1 MAKEALSPMMT
12 SYLKTKEEYPDCILF
27 YRLGDFYEMFFD
39 DAITASRELELTLTG
54 KSCGLPDRAPM
65 CGVPHHS
72 ADMYIERLVAKGY
85 KVAVCEQV
93 KDPKTAKGLV
103 KREVVRV
110 VTPGTLTDENMLDE
124 RSNNYLAVC
133 YADGSFGLVF
143 CDISTGE
150 VFATEAL
157 TKADA
162 MAEIARYMPSEI
174 LLNDRA
180 KAQLG
185 EEIRSRFACGLDIK
199 GEDFFAD
206 TAVAIER
213 FGTKSVAALKECS
226 VFAVSGL
233 FSYLVHTQKN
243 KLDFIDKLN
252 IYSLS
257 EYMEIDPQSRRSL
270 EICETINEKSK
281 KSSLLATLDMTKTSM
296 GARRFRQW
304 LEKPLMNPIEINRR
318 LFGVDELYKN
328 AMLREEIAHAL
339 GGIYD
344 ISRILTRVLLGSVSP
359 RDMASLRESAKR
371 LPEIKYL
378 LSETRSD
385 ILSNL
390 YDRLDIMDDI
400 CALLDG
406 ALEDSPSLSVKDG
419 GVIRRG
425 FSDELDE
432 LRDICT
438 NTHQIIKSREEAER
452 ERTGIKT
459 LKISYNK
466 VFGYYIEVT
475 KLNSDSVPEDYIR
488 KQTLV
493 NSERY
498 ITPQLKELEE
508 KILTASEQKFVLESE
523 LFAMLRQEV
532 VNASDRLKTVCE
544 VVSDLDAVC
553 SLAVVAAKYNYVMPE
568 ICQSGE
574 IIIKDGRHP
583 VVERMQRKAVF
594 VPNDTML
601 DTNENRLLIITG
613 PNMAGKSTYMRQTAL
628 ITLMAQVGS
637 FVPASYAKISITDRI
652 FTRVGA
658 SDDISQGQ
666 STFMVEMSEVS
677 HILSNAT
684 KNSLIIL
691 DEIGRGTSTFDGL
704 SIAWAV
710 SEYVANKRKIGA
722 KTLFATHYHELCSLE
737 GEVDGVKNY
746 SIAVKKRGDD
756 ITFLRKIVRGGTD
769 DSFGIEVAALAGVP
783 NEVVKR
789 AKEVL
794 KSIEK
799 DGGEKPSVSNMP
811 TAVESQL
818 GFGEMVS
825 LELVN
830 ELARLDATVYTPIE
844 AINKLHELSQ
854 KAKEII

>member
-1 MAKEALSPMMT
+1 MPYTPMMLQ
-12 SYLKTKEEYPDCILF
+12 YFEIKENYKDHLLF

-54 KSCGLPDRAPM
+54 KSCGLPERAPM

-72 ADMYIERLVAKGY
+72 ADMYIERLVAKGF

-93 KDPKTAKGLV
+93 EDPKEAKGLV

-110 VTPGTLTDENMLDE
+110 ITAGTLVDENMLDE
-124 RSNNYLAVC
+124 RANNYLSACC
-133 YADGSFGLVF
+133 YDGTFGMVF

-150 VFATEAL
+150 VFSTEA
-157 TKADA
+157 KDEADA
-162 MAEIARYMPSEI
+162 VAEFARYMPREVILNDGAMARLGESLRSRLFCDLEQKDRGYFLDTQIASEHFGGEKVALLSDATKSAVTG
-174 LLNDRA
+174 LLN
-180 KAQLG
+180 
-185 EEIRSRFACGLDIK
+185 
-199 GEDFFAD
+199 
-206 TAVAIER
+206 
-213 FGTKSVAALKECS
+213 
-226 VFAVSGL
+226 
-233 FSYLVHTQKN
+233 YLEHTQKN
-243 KLDFIDKLN
+243 KLEFINCLTV
-252 IYSLS
+252 YSIT

-270 EICETINEKSK
+270 EICETMRDKSK
-281 KSSLLATLDMTKTSM
+281 RGSLLGALDMTKTSM

-318 LFGVDELYKN
+318 LFGVEELYKN
-328 AMLREEIAHAL
+328 AMLRGELTHAL
-339 GGIYD
+339 DGIYD

-359 RDMASLRESAKR
+359 RDMASLRESLKR
-371 LPEIKYL
+371 LPEVKYL
-378 LSETRSD
+378 LSDAKTD
-385 ILSNL
+385 ILTGL
-390 YDRLDIMDDI
+390 YTRLDIMEDI
-400 CALLDG
+400 SALLTS
-406 ALEDSPSLSVKDG
+406 ALEESPSISVKDG
-419 GVIRRG
+419 KVIKKG

-432 LRDICT
+432 LRDILE
-438 NTHQIIKSREEAER
+438 NTDKHIRSSEEYER

-475 KLNSDSVPEDYIR
+475 KLNSESVPDDYIR

-498 ITPQLKELEE
+498 ITPQLKELEDR
-508 KILTASEQKFVLESE
+508 ILSASEQKFSLESE
-523 LFAMLRQEV
+523 IFQMLRHEAA
-532 VNASDRLKTVCE
+532 NASERLKVVCE
-544 VVSDLDAVC
+544 VISDLDALC
-553 SLAVVAAKYNYVMPE
+553 SMANVAAKNNYVMPE
-568 ICQSGE
+568 ICQNGE

-583 VVERMQRKAVF
+583 VVERIQRQSVF
-594 VPNDTML
+594 VPNDTTL
-601 DTNENRLLIITG
+601 DNEDNRLLIITG

-666 STFMVEMSEVS
+666 STFMLEMSEVS
-677 HILSNAT
+677 HILANAT

-722 KTLFATHYHELCSLE
+722 KTLFATHYHELCALE
-737 GEVDGVKNY
+737 GMVDGVKNY

-783 NEVVKR
+783 AEVVKR
-789 AKEVL
+789 AKEIL

-799 DGGEKPSVSNMP
+799 DGGEKPQVQVEAVSNE
-811 TAVESQL
+811 AQF
-818 GFGEMVS
+818 GFGEMAA
-825 LELVN
+825 LELAG
-830 ELARLDATVYTPIE
+830 ELAKLDATVYTPIE
-844 AINKLHELSQ
+844 AMNKLYELSQ
-854 KAKEII
+854 KAKEIM

>member
-1 MAKEALSPMMT
+1 MAKEELSPMMT
-12 SYLKTKEEYPDCILF
+12 LYLKTKEEYPDCILF

-54 KSCGLPDRAPM
+54 KACGLAERAPM

-72 ADMYIERLVAKGY
+72 ADMYIERLVAKGF

-93 KDPKTAKGLV
+93 EDPKEAKGLV

-110 VTPGTLTDENMLDE
+110 ITAGTLVDEKMLDE
-124 RSNNYLAVC
+124 RANNYLSVC
-133 YADGSFGLVF
+133 VYDGMFGMVF

-150 VFATEAL
+150 VFATEA
-157 TKADA
+157 KDDADA
-162 MAEIARYMPSEI
+162 LAELARYMPREVIVNDGAMARLGESLRGRLSCDLEQKNGNYFVDTQIATEHFGSERVSALSVALLSSATG
-174 LLNDRA
+174 LLN
-180 KAQLG
+180 
-185 EEIRSRFACGLDIK
+185 
-199 GEDFFAD
+199 
-206 TAVAIER
+206 
-213 FGTKSVAALKECS
+213 
-226 VFAVSGL
+226 
-233 FSYLVHTQKN
+233 YLEHTQKN
-243 KLDFIDKLN
+243 KLEFINKLTV
-252 IYSLS
+252 YSIN

-270 EICETINEKSK
+270 EMCETMRDKSK
-281 KSSLLATLDMTKTSM
+281 RGSLLGTLDMTKTSM

-328 AMLREEIAHAL
+328 AMLREELAYAL
-339 GGIYD
+339 DGIYD
-344 ISRILTRVLLGSVSP
+344 ISRILTRVLLGTVSP
-359 RDMASLRESAKR
+359 RDMASLRESVKR

-378 LSETRSD
+378 LSDVKTD
-385 ILSNL
+385 ILQAL
-390 YDRLDIMDDI
+390 YARLDIMQDI
-400 CALLDG
+400 SELLQS
-406 ALEDSPSLSVKDG
+406 ALEENPSISVKDG
-419 GVIRRG
+419 GVIKKG
-425 FSDELDE
+425 FSDRLDE

-438 NTHQIIKSREEAER
+438 NTDKHIRSCEEYER

-475 KLNSDSVPEDYIR
+475 KLNSDSVPDDYIR

-508 KILTASEQKFVLESE
+508 KILNASEQQFALETEIFS
-523 LFAMLRQEV
+523 MLRREAA
-532 VNASDRLKTVCE
+532 NASERLKEVCE
-544 VVSDLDAVC
+544 VISDLDALC
-553 SLAVVAAKYNYVMPE
+553 SMATVAAKNNYVMPE
-568 ICQSGE
+568 ISQGGE

-583 VVERMQRKAVF
+583 VVERIQRQAVF
-594 VPNDTML
+594 VPNDTTL
-601 DTNENRLLIITG
+601 DNDDNRLLIITG

-637 FVPASYAKISITDRI
+637 FVPASYARIGITDRI

-658 SDDISQGQ
+658 SDDIAQGQ
-666 STFMVEMSEVS
+666 STFMLEMSEVS
-677 HILSNAT
+677 HILANAT

-710 SEYVANKRKIGA
+710 SEYVANKRRIGA
-722 KTLFATHYHELCSLE
+722 KTLFATHYHELCALE
-737 GEVDGVKNY
+737 GTVDGVKNY

-783 NEVVKR
+783 AEVVKR

-794 KSIEK
+794 KNIEK
-799 DGGEKPSVSNMP
+799 DGGAKPSVNIDAPSDD
-811 TAVESQL
+811 VQF
-818 GFGEMVS
+818 GFGEMAALGV
-825 LELVN
+825 VN
-830 ELARLDATVYTPIE
+830 ELAMLDATTYTPIE
-844 AINKLHELSQ
+844 AMNKLYELSQ
-854 KAKEII
+854 KAKELM